1 MYVHMQH
8 DELGIKKKKK
18 KKKKRLAENLMKIC
32 FKCINVVD
40 YGPEVFNI

>member
-18 KKKKRLAENLMKIC
+18 KKKKCVEHTGSSKFQMK
-32 FKCINVVD
+32 
-40 YGPEVFNI
+40 VFYLY

>member
-18 KKKKRLAENLMKIC
+18 KKKKEVKRLQELIIHRNK
-32 FKCINVVD
+32 
-40 YGPEVFNI
+40 